1 MSTAK
6 EFFDLVSKDQ
16 DVKIELGEEALRAL
30 TELLTEKGL
39 QDDARRAL
47 EAVAEKVAETHGFKF
62 GEMEELSEDE
72 LAAVAGGSCTHEW
85 VTAREFFVVG
95 GCGTND
101 IKAVI
106 LLREGSSF
114 Y

>member
-1 MSTAK
+1 MSAAK
-6 EFFDLVSKDQ
+6 EFFDLVSKDK

-47 EAVAEKVAETHGFKF
+47 ETVTAKVAEAHGFKF

-72 LAAVAGGSCTHEW
+72 MQAVAGGWCHYSQ
-85 VTAREFFVVG
+85 AK
-95 GCGTND
+95 
-101 IKAVI
+101 IKE
-106 LLREGSSF
+106 LLCDWFGDE
-114 Y
+114 

>member
-1 MSTAK
+1 MISS
-6 EFFDLVSKDQ
+6 LKDVN
-16 DVKIELGEEALRAL
+16 VKIELGEESLKALMAFAA
-30 TELLTEKGL
+30 EKGL
-39 QDDARRAL
+39 QNDARRVL
-47 EAVAEKVAETHGFKF
+47 EAVTAKLAEAHGFKL

-85 VTAREFFVVG
+85 VTAREFFIVG